1 MHRVRSTLPHPTSWP
16 PVSPVK
22 VLAASPLSGSVS
34 CWALWRWER
43 DHHSSYPSTAVP
55 QKARER
61 GEEKG
66 GRYGGRRRHLFSF
79 IIKLKNPADSQNAP
93 GGKRFSVSWVS
104 QLPSGPKGL
113 ACYMSIKPVVKN
125 TEEYLNAVSLSFINR
140 CPSVQ
145 SLNGGGT
152 LEDKGS
158 CFLLCSHLQAV
169 TDTPP
174 SPTQKKPRFPSA
186 VTTLVSMLP

>member
-1 MHRVRSTLPHPTSWP
+1 MRRHAQSTLHTATPH
-16 PVSPVK
+16 
-22 VLAASPLSGSVS
+22 VLAACVS
-34 CWALWRWER
+34 CKGVSSKPSQWECLLLGALKVGER
-43 DHHSSYPSTAVP
+43 PP
-55 QKARER
+55 QLIPLNSCTSEGKGEGGRE
-61 GEEKG
+61 G

-104 QLPSGPKGL
+104 QLPSGSKGL

-158 CFLLCSHLQAV
+158 CFLLFYCVHIFKL
-169 TDTPP
+169 
-174 SPTQKKPRFPSA
+174 
-186 VTTLVSMLP
+186 